1 MQSQTGKPRI
11 VICATQRSG
20 STLLCEDLRNNGL
33 GNAEEHYLG
42 LVNRPSLDGI
52 GPVLASI
59 ERAGTDAGGAFSI
72 KIMSSYAPRIDEAM
86 RAEGHGR
93 GHEGEWAGLASYFKD
108 ACWIYLD
115 RRGKVAQAV
124 SRAVSKAT
132 GINHAVSG
140 ADAKFIPGRASIGY
154 DASYNEKVAVTPAE
168 IAEHLLDIAVEG
180 EAWERF
186 FAAHGIRPLRL
197 AYEEIV
203 EAPAYINEV
212 RKRTGVAEGPVNA
225 ERKLVRLANGRSE
238 AIAQAF
244 LDAHAGGSAQV
255 ARIAA
260 APAAAPAA
268 SKPVARA
275 VPPAPASN
283 AATPAPA
290 GAPSPGMPNV
300 DMAALTKT
308 VGEVT
313 RRWAK
318 TPYYDAVEQAAR
330 AQWEEMILPF
340 IEPTPIDFSNV
351 VELAVGHGRMT
362 EILLG
367 KAQHVTGIDV
377 LQENIDFCSS
387 RFQGRPNLTLVRNDG
402 MTLKQIA
409 DGSVTFFFCFD
420 SMVHFDSDVVR
431 SYLAELNRI
440 LTPGG
445 LAFLHHSNLDRNPGG
460 DFQKAMHARNFMS
473 QDLFRHYAAKSGL
486 EVVKTKV
493 IDWGRGERFAKS
505 LDCLS
510 LVRRPVAAAMR
521 AAV

>member
-1 MQSQTGKPRI
+1 MMQSQTGKPRI

-42 LVNRPSLDGI
+42 LVNRSSLDGI

-59 ERAGTDAGGAFSI
+59 ERAGTDAGGSFSI

-86 RAEGHGR
+86 RGEGHGR
-93 GHEGEWAGLASYFKD
+93 GRDGVWAGLADYYKD

-132 GINHAVSG
+132 GINHAVSS
-140 ADAKFIPGRASIGY
+140 AEAKFIPGRAAIGY
-154 DASYNEKVAVTPAE
+154 DASYNEKVDVAPAE
-168 IAEHLLDIAVEG
+168 IAEHVQDIVVEG

-186 FAAHGIRPLRL
+186 FAEQCIRPLRL
-197 AYEEIV
+197 AYEDIV
-203 EAPAYINEV
+203 EAPGYINEV
-212 RKRTGVAEGPVNA
+212 RRRAGVHEGPVNA

-238 AIAQAF
+238 AIAKSF
-244 LDAHAGGSAQV
+244 LDAHAGGTAKV
-255 ARIAA
+255 ARMSATSA
-260 APAAAPAA
+260 PPAAASPGPA
-268 SKPVARA
+268 VRA
-275 VPPAPASN
+275 VPAAAAAVRPAD
-283 AATPAPA
+283 AAAAKPI
-290 GAPSPGMPNV
+290 MPNV

-313 RRWAK
+313 RRWAR
-318 TPYYDAVEQAAR
+318 TPYCDAVEQAAR

-340 IEPTPIDFSNV
+340 IEPTPVDFSNV

-367 KAQHVTGIDV
+367 KAKHVTGIDV

-387 RFQGRPNLTLVRNDG
+387 RFEGRPNLTLVRNDG
-402 MTLKQIA
+402 VTLKQIG

-431 SYLAELNRI
+431 SYLGELSRI

-473 QDLFRHYAAKSGL
+473 QALFRHYATKSGL

-493 IDWGRGERFAKS
+493 IDWGRGERYAKS

-510 LVRRPVAAAMR
+510 LVRRPVASAMR